1 MLFLYLLPRYLPLA
15 RKLWLIPTPILGCV
29 FVLGTV
35 VSRAQRDRAYVTADI
50 PNQIPRNGRFW
61 TVSPF
66 RAIWI
71 FNTRRIPVQLRACRG
86 RQTGH
91 FGGNAGKHRLL
102 AATLMT
108 RIDYLLLLFIVEM
121 MNTFYVLCRGRLG
134 QGAWLCS
141 IGRRNTTH
149 FCVVDSDR
157 NSKTDIS
164 QWSLNTCLFPH

>member
-1 MLFLYLLPRYLPLA
+1 MRGFSYTCSLATSPSTEIVADSHANPSMRICTWHGSVSSSARPCLRYGGYSKPNSSKWAFLN
-15 RKLWLIPTPILGCV
+15 CV
-29 FVLGTV
+29 
-35 VSRAQRDRAYVTADI
+35 A
-50 PNQIPRNGRFW
+50 
-61 TVSPF
+61 VSPGDMHYS
-66 RAIWI
+66 
-71 FNTRRIPVQLRACRG
+71 TRGRIPVQLRACRG

-108 RIDYLLLLFIVEM
+108 RIDYLLLFIVEM

-141 IGRRNTTH
+141 IGRGNTIH

-164 QWSLNTCLFPH
+164 Q